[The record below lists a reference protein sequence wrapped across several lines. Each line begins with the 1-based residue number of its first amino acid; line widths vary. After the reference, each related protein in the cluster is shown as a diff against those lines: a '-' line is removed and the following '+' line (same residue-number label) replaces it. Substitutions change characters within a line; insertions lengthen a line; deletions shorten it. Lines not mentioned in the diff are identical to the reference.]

1 MVTLFGRNQN
11 QWRSMMVHWHNR
23 WSIWISAR
31 FRFCL
36 TEMQMTNKNHKSK
49 LETLVLWRKHVWYVY
64 IYIYMLYIYLP
75 VHIYIYMAI
84 YIYTFIWCI
93 NTVLQL
99 IWGLWKWILGS
110 FQLFYIWWNWIV
122 LWVPYYFPYEVIN
135 WLIRYYLTI
144 GYLIYLFVF
153 YHAHGLSYVHY
164 YVHS

>member
-64 IYIYMLYIYLP
+64 IYICYTYIYLYIY
-75 VHIYIYMAI
+75 IYIYMAIYI

-93 NTVLQL
+93 NTVLQ
-99 IWGLWKWILGS
+99 IDLGS
-110 FQLFYIWWNWIV
+110 LEMDSWVFPTILYMVELNCIMGTLLFPLWGNQLV
-122 LWVPYYFPYEVIN
+122 D
-135 WLIRYYLTI
+135 
-144 GYLIYLFVF
+144 
-153 YHAHGLSYVHY
+153 
-164 YVHS
+164 

>member
-31 FRFCL
+31 FRLCL
-36 TEMQMTNKNHKSK
+36 TEMQMTNKKHKSK
-49 LETLVLWRKHVWYVY
+49 LETLVLWRKRVWYVY
-64 IYIYMLYIYLP
+64 IIYMLYIVSTCTY
-75 VHIYIYMAI
+75 IYICG
-84 YIYTFIWCI
+84 YIYLHTFIWCI
-93 NTVLQL
+93 NKVSQL

-135 WLIRYYLTI
+135 WLTREISNFNKRVITGIILMAGNQRYMGTPP
-144 GYLIYLFVF
+144 
-153 YHAHGLSYVHY
+153 
-164 YVHS
+164 